1 MKKIE
6 KVEDLYTQLD
16 EAIDQFTNE
25 VINRKQFDLIIEQLN
40 QNEFGIKIDK
50 NLVPD
55 NRETFNE
62 QGMVSYPYDDESSYE
77 GYSSY

>member
-6 KVEDLYTQLD
+6 KVEDLYSQLD

-25 VINRKQFDLIIEQLN
+25 VINRKQFEEIIDQLN

-50 NLVPD
+50 NLVPN

-62 QGMVSYPYDDESSYE
+62 QGMVSYPYDESSY
-77 GYSSY
+77 SY

>member
-16 EAIDQFTNE
+16 DAIDQFTNE
-25 VINRKQFDLIIEQLN
+25 VINRKQFDLVIEQLN

-62 QGMVSYPYDDESSYE
+62 QGMVSYPYDEESSY
-77 GYSSY
+77 SY

>member
-1 MKKIE
+1 MSKIE
-6 KVEDLYTQLD
+6 KVEDLYSQLD

-25 VINRKQFDLIIEQLN
+25 SINRKQFDDIIDHLN

-50 NLVPD
+50 NLVPN

-62 QGMVSYPYDDESSYE
+62 QGMVSYPYDDESSY
-77 GYSSY
+77 SY

>member
-6 KVEDLYTQLD
+6 KVEDLYAQLD

-25 VINRKQFDLIIEQLN
+25 NINKKQFEEIIDQLN

-50 NLVPD
+50 NLVPN

-62 QGMVSYPYDDESSYE
+62 QGMVSYPYDDESSY
-77 GYSSY
+77 SY

>member
-25 VINRKQFDLIIEQLN
+25 TINKKQFEEIIDQLN
-40 QNEFGIKIDK
+40 QNEFGIKIEK
-50 NLVPD
+50 NLVPN

-62 QGMVSYPYDDESSYE
+62 QGMVSYPYDDESSY
-77 GYSSY
+77 SY

>member
-6 KVEDLYTQLD
+6 KVEDLYAQLD
-16 EAIDQFTNE
+16 ESIDQFTNE
-25 VINRKQFDLIIEQLN
+25 NINKKQFEEIIDQLN

-62 QGMVSYPYDDESSYE
+62 QGMVSYPYDDESS
-77 GYSSY
+77 SY

>member
-6 KVEDLYTQLD
+6 KVEDLYSQLD
-16 EAIDQFTNE
+16 EAIEQFTNE
-25 VINRKQFDLIIEQLN
+25 VINRKQFEEIIDHLN

-62 QGMVSYPYDDESSYE
+62 QGMVSYPYDGSSY
-77 GYSSY
+77 SY

>member
-6 KVEDLYTQLD
+6 KVEDLYSQLD

-25 VINRKQFDLIIEQLN
+25 NINKKQFEEIIDQLN
-40 QNEFGIKIDK
+40 QNEFGIKIEK
-50 NLVPD
+50 NLVPN

-62 QGMVSYPYDDESSYE
+62 QGMVSYPYDDESSY
-77 GYSSY
+77 SY

>member
-6 KVEDLYTQLD
+6 KVEDLYAQLD

-25 VINRKQFDLIIEQLN
+25 TINKKQFEEIIDQLN
-40 QNEFGIKIDK
+40 QNEFVIKIDK
-50 NLVPD
+50 NLVPN

-62 QGMVSYPYDDESSYE
+62 QGMVSYPYDDESSY
-77 GYSSY
+77 SY

>member
-6 KVEDLYTQLD
+6 TVEDLYTELD
-16 EAIDQFTNE
+16 NTIDQFTNE
-25 VINRKQFDLIIEQLN
+25 VINREQFDLIIERLN

-62 QGMVSYPYDDESSYE
+62 QGMVSYPFDDYTSY
-77 GYSSY
+77 SY

>member
-25 VINRKQFDLIIEQLN
+25 TINKKQFEEIIDQLN

-50 NLVPD
+50 NLVPN

-62 QGMVSYPYDDESSYE
+62 QGMVSYPYDDESSY
-77 GYSSY
+77 SY

>member
-6 KVEDLYTQLD
+6 KVEDLYAQLD
-16 EAIDQFTNE
+16 ESIDQFTNE
-25 VINRKQFDLIIEQLN
+25 NINKKQFEEIIDQLN

-62 QGMVSYPYDDESSYE
+62 QGMVSYPYDDESSY
-77 GYSSY
+77 SY